1 MRVVLNKEIMLT
13 LYDLNID
20 DIGKIYSLDTAN
32 ESTLRLSQM
41 GLVPGCIVRVVK
53 KNPFGG
59 PLQLK
64 INDYYIAIRK
74 EDAQLIQIEIL

>member
-1 MRVVLNKEIMLT
+1 MLT

-20 DIGKIYSLDTAN
+20 DIGKIYSLKTAN
-32 ESTLRLSQM
+32 ESTIRLSQM
-41 GLVPGCIVRVVK
+41 GLVPGCIVRIIK

-64 INDYYIAIRK
+64 LNDYYIAIRK